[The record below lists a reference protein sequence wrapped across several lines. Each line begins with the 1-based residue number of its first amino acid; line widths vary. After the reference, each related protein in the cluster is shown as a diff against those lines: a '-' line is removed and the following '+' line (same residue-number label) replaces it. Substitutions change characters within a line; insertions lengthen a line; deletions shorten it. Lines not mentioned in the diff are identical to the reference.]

1 MDNIIKTAVDRYL
14 TSSIPQP
21 QEQRNIPGNQPPNDQ
36 QAGPSESNNSLSR
49 VKTERKAENRLSNL
63 LNGIRTNPSKINKK
77 NAAGGKTRKV
87 QIKWQR
93 FDSKLGEYVFVR
105 AKDGGESRFIEI
117 NEDACM
123 EDIKTKAIKIYFE
136 DNEKNLFG
144 EYTDSIMFKIAT
156 SAGVDITN
164 GGEKLSAFLT
174 RKGLLVSKTYFVL
187 KGMSFCNDNEYR
199 DIESLAGAFQSS
211 SSISQKKRICSVCNC
226 TMDAGDE
233 CIICQQDRD
242 YQNSLA
248 IDSGELL
255 SFDFPPFP
263 ESSTPSVVSEP
274 SIPRAPGGESLF
286 VPGFEPSIPHAL
298 SRESFVPE
306 PSIPCIST
314 GESSVPGAEPSTPCA
329 PISEPD
335 EELPDPTILRDRRC
349 NHFDGST
356 NTNLVKRHK
365 LTIKRGRIK
374 ESLIEKFKSDKV

>member
-1 MDNIIKTAVDRYL
+1 
-14 TSSIPQP
+14 
-21 QEQRNIPGNQPPNDQ
+21 
-36 QAGPSESNNSLSR
+36 
-49 VKTERKAENRLSNL
+49 
-63 LNGIRTNPSKINKK
+63 
-77 NAAGGKTRKV
+77 
-87 QIKWQR
+87 
-93 FDSKLGEYVFVR
+93 
-105 AKDGGESRFIEI
+105 
-117 NEDACM
+117 M

-174 RKGLLVSKTYFVL
+174 RKGLLFSKTYFVL
-187 KGMSFCNDNEYR
+187 KGMSFCNDDEYT

-211 SSISQKKRICSVCNC
+211 SSTNQNRRICSVCNC

-298 SRESFVPE
+298 SRESFVPDAE

-314 GESSVPGAEPSTPCA
+314 GEFSVPGAEPSTPCA
-329 PISEPD
+329 PLCESN